1 MNSVIKLFEKGPAG
15 NIAAC
20 FLLFV
25 ITLAA
30 ELLVFNHHFFF
41 GRVSGSGYEQRA
53 FEIPVSKE
61 HGARVVVMSSEN
73 NELTLNSVNSR
84 LANIMLTT
92 TLNDERVITFTFQA
106 REQNGQFITLGAT
119 RVNPGRQD
127 QRTALIHL
135 NHADSEKTFSAVRIT
150 ASSPNPFII
159 GITNIDFNAP
169 EKLHFSWIRVLV
181 LFMAASALF
190 FIRRYKVYLIIF
202 DESRRAHRAM
212 NYVVIACAACICTL
226 FFMATS
232 PYNTRAWAFDF
243 NGEGLYPFNN
253 EERTMLYP
261 LPQTVEENNLAGPYE
276 QLLSSLLKGKVS
288 INVFVDPKLATLE
301 NPWDP
306 SARDAAGTRYT
317 WDRPYYNGQYFV
329 YFGPA
334 PLIMVYAPCYALTGM
349 IPSPA
354 LSVYL
359 LAMMAVLSVLWAYR
373 VLVRT
378 LVPYP
383 NLLMYMLVQAA
394 ALSGT
399 LLWLIQI
406 GLSFYYLPY
415 LAAMTWMS
423 LYVGSLYSL
432 FRPVLSPD
440 EHRPRSQLQ
449 TRALLL
455 LAGISVP
462 MLVWSRP
469 LALAALLALSIPAI
483 ILLVRENY
491 SLRKDQSATDL
502 SQPRINY
509 TAALKDAMFALV
521 PVMVGAAVIMYYNY
535 VRFDSVTEFGQTYQ
549 FTGDDVKSKGLFFGW
564 AHLRSAVYYFLFEP
578 LDYIREFPFV
588 FANIDHYYDHG
599 NLVMDFDRVSLF
611 SIPVFWSLFLMM
623 RSRRAMLECSIR
635 HIRIYKHLNDTP
647 GFDIQLKVMEKRMS
661 MLKTTAFLTAFAIVF
676 LVYLSYYNAAV
687 LSRYLCEMATA
698 GSYLAVVL
706 VLLNTGFMSSGTA
719 TVPHVESSCSKS
731 AVAGSLPQALAG
743 TSWSCSL
750 IYGLT
755 VFLLLKSLLIGLLLP
770 FTSTYEL
777 LLDLGTAFNEMNPGL
792 MLDMYRVFTPF
803 GQ

>member
-1 MNSVIKLFEKGPAG
+1 MNYVIKMFEKGPAG
-15 NIAAC
+15 NLAAC
-20 FLLFV
+20 LLLFV
-25 ITLAA
+25 ITVAA
-30 ELLVFNHHFFF
+30 ELLIFNHHFFF
-41 GRVSGSGYEQRA
+41 GRASGSGYEQRS

-61 HGARVVVMSSEN
+61 HGARVLVMSSEN

-84 LANIMLTT
+84 LANIRLTT
-92 TLNDERVITFTFQA
+92 ALNDDRVITFTFQA
-106 REQNGQFITLGAT
+106 REQNGQFFTLGST
-119 RVNPGRQD
+119 RVNPARKD
-127 QRTALIHL
+127 QRTAVIHL
-135 NHADSEKTFSAVRIT
+135 NHADSEKTFSAVMIT

-169 EKLHFSWIRVLV
+169 EKLNFSWIRVLI
-181 LFMAASALF
+181 LCMAASALYL
-190 FIRRYKVYLIIF
+190 IRRYQVYLIVF

-212 NYVVIACAACICTL
+212 NYVVIAFATAICTL
-226 FFMATS
+226 FFLATS
-232 PYNTRAWAFDF
+232 PYNTKTWAFDF
-243 NGEGLYPFNN
+243 HGESIYPFNN
-253 EERTMLYP
+253 EERTMLHP
-261 LPQTVEENNLAGPYE
+261 LPQTVEENNIAGPYE
-276 QLLSSLLKGKVS
+276 QLLSSMLKGKVS
-288 INVFVDPKLATLE
+288 INVFVDPRLATLE

-306 SARDAAGTRYT
+306 SERDAAGTRYT

-359 LAMMAVLSVLWAYR
+359 LAMMAVLSLLWAYR

-399 LLWLIQI
+399 LIWLIQT

-415 LAAMTWMS
+415 LAAMTWIS

-432 FRPVLSPD
+432 FRPALSSH
-440 EHRPRSQLQ
+440 EHNPHSQIQ

-469 LALAALLALSIPAI
+469 LSLAALVCLSIPAI
-483 ILLVRENY
+483 ILLIRENY
-491 SLRKDQSATDL
+491 GSRQDQSANDL
-502 SQPRINY
+502 SRSRIDY
-509 TAALKDAMFALV
+509 IMALKDAMFALV
-521 PVMVGAAVIMYYNY
+521 PVALGAAVIMYYNY

-549 FTGDDVKSKGLFFGW
+549 FTGDDVKSKDLYFGW
-564 AHLRSAVYYFLFEP
+564 AHLRSVVYYFMFEP

-588 FANIDHYYDHG
+588 FANVDHYSDYG
-599 NLVMDFDRVSLF
+599 NLIMDFDRVSLF
-611 SIPVFWSLFLMM
+611 SIPVFWSLFLII
-623 RSRRAMLECSIR
+623 RSRKALMSLSVHHAAFSVRLHRSSDLTERLSI
-635 HIRIYKHLNDTP
+635 
-647 GFDIQLKVMEKRMS
+647 MEKRMS
-661 MLKTTAFLTAFAIVF
+661 MLKATTLLTAFAMVF
-676 LVYLSYYNAAV
+676 LAYTSYYNAAV
-687 LSRYLCEMATA
+687 LSRYLCEIATA

-706 VLLNTGFMSSGTA
+706 VLLNTGFTSLGAA
-719 TVPHVESSCSKS
+719 TMPDAGASASKP
-731 AVAGSLPQALAG
+731 AMAGPLPQASAG
-743 TSWSCSL
+743 GDWSRSL

-755 VFLLLKSLLIGLLLP
+755 VFLLLKSLMIGLLLP

-792 MLDMYRVFTPF
+792 MLEMYRTFTPF
-803 GQ
+803 GR